1 MSNNHATFP
10 MVTSETSTE
19 DDVEQM
25 LWKGTFSA
33 KSMIGGWIG
42 AAFVTLLILLAAFQI
57 DTLRQTRMVGYAVAS
72 FIALLWLGLLGL
84 AVYRKMAQHYEITS
98 QRLMHRDGI
107 LIRKMDRIELIDID
121 DVSYQQGPVQT
132 LLNVGT
138 VNIVSSDSSHPNL
151 TMRGIANVRHVADLI
166 DNARR
171 TERRKRGIHIESI

>member
-1 MSNNHATFP
+1 MSNNQAVIP
-10 MVTSETSTE
+10 SQSGDTSTD
-19 DDVEQM
+19 DDVEHP

-42 AAFVTLLILLAAFQI
+42 AAFVTLLILLAAFRI
-57 DTLRQTRMVGYAVAS
+57 DALRETRLVGYAVAL
-72 FIALLWLGLLGL
+72 FIVLLWLGLLAL
-84 AVYRKMAQHYEITS
+84 AAYRKMAQHYEITS

-107 LIRKMDRIELIDID
+107 LVRKMDRIELIDID
-121 DVSYQQGPVQT
+121 DVSYQQGPIQS

-138 VNIVSSDSSHPNL
+138 VNVVSSDASHPLL